1 MIACFAAAACLL
13 APFGSGAGRARPPV
27 SLVAAPAH
35 VALAG
40 AARQVVTL
48 TSTGTR
54 PVVVEVVRAG
64 YGLDLRGRPRILPRR
79 RSWVSV
85 RPRRVAIAPGGHATL
100 VVVSTPPRRAEPG
113 DHSELVLL
121 TTRALRTASLSVRV
135 RLGLVVV
142 VRAPGR
148 IVRRLTVSRVRLR
161 AHRLELLVANRGNV
175 TETIARRC
183 FVVTVRRARR
193 VVVRLHPTPR
203 RILPH
208 AFGLIAI
215 PFRRARGPLR
225 VAVALSPGP
234 PCPKPPSRAFVVRPE
249 KGMRN

>member
-1 MIACFAAAACLL
+1 VIACFAAAACLL

-64 YGLDLRGRPRILPRR
+64 YGLDLRGRPRILPHR
-79 RSWVSV
+79 RSWLSV

-100 VVVSTPPRRAEPG
+100 VVVSSPPRRAEPG

-121 TTRALRTASLSVRV
+121 TTRPLRTASLSVRM

-142 VRAPGR
+142 VRVAGR
-148 IVRRLTVSRVRLR
+148 IVRRLEVVRLR
-161 AHRLELLVANRGNV
+161 PRPHRLELLLANRGNV
-175 TETIARRC
+175 TETITGRC
-183 FVVTVRRARR
+183 ASLTVRRSGRR
-193 VVVRLHPTPR
+193 PTRLYAAPR

-208 AFGLIAI
+208 ARGLLT
-215 PFRRARGPLR
+215 FPLR
-225 VAVALSPGP
+225 SPIRGRIRVSVALSPGP
-234 PCPKPPSRAFVVRPE
+234 PCMRARTRAFVLRLP
-249 KGMRN
+249 G

>member
-1 MIACFAAAACLL
+1 VIACFAAAACLL
-13 APFGSGAGRARPPV
+13 APFGSGAGRTRPPV

-48 TSTGTR
+48 TSSGTR

-64 YGLDLRGRPRILPRR
+64 YGLDLRGRPRILPHR

-100 VVVSTPPRRAEPG
+100 VVVSSPPRRAEPG
-113 DHSELVLL
+113 DHSELLLL
-121 TTRALRTASLSVRV
+121 TTRPLRTASLSVKV

-193 VVVRLHPTPR
+193 VVRLHPTPR

-208 AFGLIAI
+208 ALGLVAI

-234 PCPKPPSRAFVVRPE
+234 PCPTPPSRSFVVRPE